1 MPKGLSSS
9 RSVSEYADTAALVAL
24 YADANGKGIRAS
36 IEATL
41 TIVGVVLELRAA
53 AMRRGVNVVT
63 TSNRPNTLVSNI
75 LRTWLGSASNAGASY
90 TVVEFSTYEI
100 EK

>member
-1 MPKGLSSS
+1 
-9 RSVSEYADTAALVAL
+9 
-24 YADANGKGIRAS
+24 
-36 IEATL
+36 
-41 TIVGVVLELRAA
+41 VLELCAA

-90 TVVEFSTYEI
+90 TVV
-100 EK
+100 